1 MDFEAALLCDAATDQ
16 GGKLNVLG
24 AFDTIRA
31 RGFPMTHQQCAIV
44 YRIRFRALEAGAHKV
59 KVHFVTED
67 GGFVIPPL
75 EADLNISPGPGGDS
89 AASNLILN
97 IQQLPIK
104 KPGRYSVDLAIDGR
118 QEKSIPLTV
127 VKM

>member
-24 AFDTIRA
+24 AFDTIHT
-31 RGFPMTHQQCAIV
+31 RGFPTTHPQCAIV
-44 YRIRFRALEAGAHKV
+44 YRIRFSRLEAGKHRV
-59 KVHFVTED
+59 KVRLVTED
-67 GGFVIPPL
+67 GEPVIPPL
-75 EADLNISPGPGGDS
+75 EAELNISLGPGGDS
-89 AASNLILN
+89 AVSNLVLN
-97 IQQLPIK
+97 LQQLTIA
-104 KPGRYSVDLAIDGR
+104 KPGRYSVDLSIDGR

>member
-24 AFDTIRA
+24 AFDTIRGRA
-31 RGFPMTHQQCAIV
+31 FPMTHPQCAIV
-44 YRIRFRALEAGAHKV
+44 YRIRFTRLEAGAHKF
-59 KVHFVTED
+59 KVNFVTED
-67 GGFVIPPL
+67 GEPIVPPM
-75 EADLNISPGPGGDS
+75 EADMTISPEAAGDS
-89 AASNLILN
+89 VASNLILN

-104 KPGRYSVDLAIDGR
+104 QPGRYSVDLAIDGR